1 MTKGK
6 NTTIKVRKKNS
17 PKRKVSRAKKG
28 KAKRTIKTRLF
39 RFFFF
44 CILIAGSLFSLF
56 LASIYY
62 GAWGKLPDY
71 HTLKTI
77 QNADAS
83 EVYSEDGKIMGR
95 IFAENR
101 TNIDFSAI
109 PINVINAL
117 VATEDS
123 RFYSHEGIDEISLIR
138 VLVKTLILGNKSS
151 GGGSTLSQQLAKNL
165 YPRRNFGKLSMPV
178 NKIKEA
184 ITASRLEKIYSKKKI
199 LQLYLNT
206 VPFGEQ
212 VFGIESASRQYYSKP
227 AYRLKLDESAVL
239 IGMLKAPS
247 YYNPRRFPE
256 RSRKRRNV
264 VIGQMAKNNFISENK
279 AEQLKRQVLKINYQK
294 QSTHSGLAPYLRER
308 IRLEADNILKKY
320 TKADGSYYDIYRD
333 GLKIVSTLDYS
344 MQKYAEDAVKSHMK
358 NLQNLFYKHWGKQ
371 NPWDKNKGILS
382 SAIERSPYYKSLIK
396 KGKKKKE
403 IDALLKKKRDMKIF
417 TWNGN
422 KDVTMSPLDS
432 IKHYIKLLNTG
443 FVAMETNTG
452 KIKAWVGGID
462 FKHFQYDHVT
472 GRRQVGSIFKP
483 IVYAAAL
490 EANMS
495 PYEYYP
501 NERKVYSD
509 FQDWSPRNADD
520 NYEGSYSME
529 GALAESVNTIAVD
542 LIMETGIEST
552 IDLAKEMGIT
562 SPLPNVPSLAL
573 GTANISLLEMIQV
586 YADFANRGK
595 KVEPYYISRI
605 ETNKGEVIVDLN
617 PLDTEFDTNLSPEN
631 ADIINHMLTAVVDSG
646 TAKSLRTV
654 YGLKG
659 EFAGKTGTTQSQA
672 DGWYIG
678 YNQNLVAGAWVGADD
693 MRVHFRSLSLG
704 QGASMALPIYGKFM
718 HQLNNNS
725 RYHNYCSAPFFKPDN
740 ETLAQLNIPHYM
752 PPRAGFFERLLGID
766 NKNED
771 RMKLKER
778 RAKRKKNKKSIYDK
792 IKSIFSR
799 KNKDK

>member
-6 NTTIKVRKKNS
+6 NTTIKPIRKS
-17 PKRKVSRAKKG
+17 TPKRNSTPAKKG
-28 KAKRTIKTRLF
+28 KTKRTFKNRVLRFLF
-39 RFFFF
+39 FSL
-44 CILIAGSLFSLF
+44 LIAGSLFALF
-56 LASIYY
+56 LVSIYY

-71 HTLKTI
+71 HTLRNI

-95 IFAENR
+95 IYAENR

-123 RFYSHEGIDEISLIR
+123 RFYSHEGIDEISLVR

-165 YPRRNFGKLSMPV
+165 YPRRNFGKFSMPV

-212 VFGIESASRQYYSKP
+212 VFGIESASRQYFSKP
-227 AYRLKLDESAVL
+227 AYQLKLDESAVL

-256 RSRKRRNV
+256 RSKQRRNV
-264 VIGQMAKNNFISENK
+264 VLGQMTKNNFISENN
-279 AEQLKRQVLKINYQK
+279 AEQLKRQPLKINYQK

-308 IRLEADNILKKY
+308 IRIEADNILKKY

-333 GLKIVSTLDYS
+333 GLRIISTVDYS
-344 MQKYAEDAVKSHMK
+344 MQTYAEDAVKSHMK
-358 NLQNLFYKHWGKQ
+358 NLQYLFYKHWGRQ
-371 NPWDKNKGILS
+371 NPWDNNKAILT
-382 SAIERSPYYKSLIK
+382 SAIERSPYYKSLTK
-396 KGKKKKE
+396 TGKKKKE

-417 TWNGN
+417 TWDGE
-422 KDVTMSPLDS
+422 KEVKMSPLDS

-443 FVAMETNTG
+443 FIAMESNTG

-462 FKHFQYDHVT
+462 FKHFQYDHVI

-490 EANMS
+490 EANLS
-495 PYEYYP
+495 PFDYYP
-501 NERKVYSD
+501 NERKVYSEY
-509 FQDWSPRNADD
+509 QDWSPRNADN

-542 LIMETGIEST
+542 IIMETGIEST
-552 IDLAKEMGIT
+552 IELAEEMGIS

-586 YADFANRGK
+586 YANLANRGK
-595 KVEPYYISRI
+595 RVDPYYISRI

-617 PLDTEFDTNLSPEN
+617 PLGAEFETSLSPEN

-678 YNQNLVAGAWVGADD
+678 YNQNLVAGAWVGAAD
-693 MRVHFRSLSLG
+693 MRVHFRSLALG
-704 QGASMALPIYGKFM
+704 QGATMALPIYGKFM

-725 RYHNYCSAPFFKPDN
+725 KYHSYCSAPFFKPDN
-740 ETLAQLNIPHYM
+740 TSLAKLDMPHYV
-752 PPRAGFFERLLGID
+752 PPRANFFERLLGLD
-766 NKNED
+766 NKKD
-771 RMKLKER
+771 DKIKLEEHR
-778 RAKRKKNKKSIYDK
+778 TKRKKNRKSIYDK
-792 IKSIFSR
+792 IKSIFGG

>member
-6 NTTIKVRKKNS
+6 NTTIKPIRKS
-17 PKRKVSRAKKG
+17 TPKRNTTPAKKR
-28 KAKRTIKTRLF
+28 KTKRTFKTRLF

-44 CILIAGSLFSLF
+44 CLLIAGSLFGLF
-56 LASIYY
+56 LVSIYY

-71 HTLKTI
+71 HTLKNI

-95 IFAENR
+95 IYAENR

-123 RFYSHEGIDEISLIR
+123 RFYSHEGIDEISLVR

-165 YPRRNFGKLSMPV
+165 YPRRNFGKFSMPV

-212 VFGIESASRQYYSKP
+212 VFGIESASRQYFSKP
-227 AYRLKLDESAVL
+227 AYQLKLDESAVL

-256 RSRKRRNV
+256 RSKQRRNV
-264 VIGQMAKNNFISENK
+264 VLGQMSKNNFISENK
-279 AEQLKRQVLKINYQK
+279 AEQLKRQPLKINYQK

-308 IRLEADNILKKY
+308 IRIEADNILKKY

-333 GLKIVSTLDYS
+333 GLRIISTVDYS

-358 NLQNLFYKHWGKQ
+358 NLQNLFYKHWGRQ
-371 NPWDKNKGILS
+371 NPWDNNKAILT
-382 SAIERSPYYKSLIK
+382 SAIERSPFYKSLSK

-417 TWNGN
+417 TWNGD
-422 KDVTMSPLDS
+422 KDVKMSPLDS

-443 FVAMETNTG
+443 FIAMESNTG

-495 PYEYYP
+495 PFDYYP
-501 NERKVYSD
+501 NERKIYSEY
-509 FQDWSPRNADD
+509 QDWSPRNADD

-552 IDLAKEMGIT
+552 IDLAEEMGIS

-586 YADFANRGK
+586 YANLANRGK
-595 KVEPYYISRI
+595 RVNPYYISRI
-605 ETNKGEVIVDLN
+605 ETNKGEVIIDLN
-617 PLDTEFDTNLSPEN
+617 PLGAEFETSLSPEN
-631 ADIINHMLTAVVDSG
+631 ADIINHMLTAVVDNG
-646 TAKSLRTV
+646 TAKSLRSV

-678 YNQNLVAGAWVGADD
+678 YNQNLVAGAWVGAAD
-693 MRVHFRSLSLG
+693 MRVHFRSLALG
-704 QGASMALPIYGKFM
+704 QGATMALPIYGKFM

-725 RYHNYCSAPFFKPDN
+725 KYHNYCTAPFFKPDN
-740 ETLAQLNIPHYM
+740 TSLAKLDIPHYM
-752 PPRAGFFERLLGID
+752 PPRAGFFERLLGLD
-766 NKNED
+766 NRKD
-771 RMKLKER
+771 DKIKLEER

-792 IKSIFSR
+792 IKSIFGG
-799 KNKDK
+799 KNKD

>member
-6 NTTIKVRKKNS
+6 NTVVKSTKKRT
-17 PKRKVSRAKKG
+17 PKKKSTPAKKG
-28 KAKRTIKTRLF
+28 KVKKTFKKRLL
-39 RFFFF
+39 RFIFFSL
-44 CILIAGSLFSLF
+44 LIAGSIFGLF
-56 LASIYY
+56 LMSIYY

-71 HTLKTI
+71 HTLKNI
-77 QNADAS
+77 QNAEAS
-83 EVYSEDGKIMGR
+83 EVYSENGRMMGR
-95 IFAENR
+95 IYAENR

-123 RFYSHEGIDEISLIR
+123 RFYSHEGIDEISLVR
-138 VLVKTLILGNKSS
+138 VLVKTLIMGNKSS

-212 VFGIESASRQYYSKP
+212 VFGIESASRQYFSKP
-227 AYRLKLDESAVL
+227 AYKLKLDESAVL

-256 RSRKRRNV
+256 RSKRRRNV
-264 VIGQMAKNNFISENK
+264 VIGQMTKNNFISENK
-279 AEQLKRQVLKINYQK
+279 AEQLKSLPLKIKYQR
-294 QSTHSGLAPYLRER
+294 QSTHDGLAPYLREK
-308 IRLEADNILKKY
+308 IRREADNILKKY

-333 GLKIVSTLDYS
+333 GLRIISTLDYS
-344 MQKYAEDAVKSHMK
+344 MQKYAEDAVSSHMK
-358 NLQNLFYKHWGKQ
+358 NLQALFYKHWGRQ
-371 NPWDKNKGILS
+371 NPWDNNKAILT
-382 SAIERSPYYKSLIK
+382 SAIERSSYYKSLK
-396 KGKKKKE
+396 KEGKKKKE

-417 TWNGN
+417 SWDGE
-422 KDVTMSPLDS
+422 KDVNMSPLDS

-443 FVAMETNTG
+443 FVAMESHTG

-490 EANMS
+490 EADMS
-495 PYEYYP
+495 PFDYYE
-501 NERKVYSD
+501 NERKIYPD
-509 FQDWSPRNADD
+509 YQDWSPRNAD
-520 NYEGSYSME
+520 NKYEGSYSME

-542 LIMETGIEST
+542 LIMETGIQPT
-552 IDLAKEMGIT
+552 IELAEELGVV
-562 SPLPNVPSLAL
+562 SPLPKVPSLAL
-573 GTANISLLEMIQV
+573 GTANISLLEMVQV
-586 YADFANRGK
+586 YASLANRGK

-605 ETNKGEVIVDLN
+605 ENNKGEVIVDLN
-617 PLDTEFDTNLSPEN
+617 PLSPEIESSLTASN
-631 ADIINHMLTAVVDSG
+631 ADIINYMLTSVVDSG
-646 TAKSLRTV
+646 TAKSLRSV
-654 YGLKG
+654 YGLTG

-678 YNQNLVAGAWVGADD
+678 YNQNLVAGAWVGAAD
-693 MRVHFRSLSLG
+693 MRVHFRSLALG

-718 HQLNNNS
+718 HQLNKNNKY
-725 RYHNYCSAPFFKPDN
+725 RNYCEAPFFKPDN
-740 ETLAQLNIPHYM
+740 ITLAKLDMPHYL

-766 NKNED
+766 KNKED
-771 RMKLKER
+771 KLKKKEA
-778 RAKRKKNKKSIYDK
+778 RAKKKKNRKSIYDK
-792 IKSIFSR
+792 IKSIFKK

>member
-6 NTTIKVRKKNS
+6 STTTKTRKKTAS
-17 PKRKVSRAKKG
+17 KRKPVSKKKG
-28 KAKRTIKTRLF
+28 KTKRTLKVRLI
-39 RFFFF
+39 RFFLF
-44 CILIAGSLFSLF
+44 CFLIGITLFGSF

-71 HTLKTI
+71 HTLKSI

-83 EVYSEDGKIMGR
+83 EVYSEDGKVLGR

-123 RFYSHEGIDEISLIR
+123 RFYSHEGIDEISMMR
-138 VLVKTLILGNKSS
+138 VLVKTLILGNKNS

-165 YPRRNFGKLSMPV
+165 YPRRAFGKFSMPV

-212 VFGIESASRQYYSKP
+212 VFGIESASRQYFSKP
-227 AYRLKLDESAVL
+227 AYKLKLDESAVL

-256 RSRKRRNV
+256 RSKKRRNV
-264 VIGQMAKNNFISENK
+264 VIGQLAKNNFISTNK
-279 AEQLKRQVLKINYQK
+279 ANHLKRQALKIKYQK
-294 QSTHSGLAPYLRER
+294 RSTHDGLAPYLRER
-308 IRLEADNILKKY
+308 IRIEADNILKHY
-320 TKADGSYYDIYRD
+320 TKVDGSHYDIYRD
-333 GLKIVSTLDYS
+333 GLRIISTIDYN
-344 MQKYAEDAVKSHMK
+344 MQKYAEGAVHSHMK
-358 NLQNLFYKHWGKQ
+358 NLQALFYKHWGKQ
-371 NPWDKNKGILS
+371 NPWDTNKAILT
-382 SAIERSPYYKSLIK
+382 SAIERSRYYKMLK
-396 KGKKKKE
+396 KEGKQKKE
-403 IDALLKKKRDMKIF
+403 IDKLLRKKRNTKIF
-417 TWNGN
+417 TWDGE
-422 KDVTMSPLDS
+422 KDVKMSALDS
-432 IKHYIKLLNTG
+432 IQHYIKLLNTG
-443 FVAMETNTG
+443 FVAMESHSG
-452 KIKAWVGGID
+452 KIKAWVGGIN

-490 EANMS
+490 EAGLS
-495 PYEYYP
+495 PFEYYP
-501 NERKVYSD
+501 NKRKVYPEY
-509 FQDWSPRNADD
+509 QDWSPRNAD
-520 NYEGSYSME
+520 NKYEGSYSME

-542 LIMETGIEST
+542 MIMETGIEAT
-552 IDLAKEMGIT
+552 MNLAEEMGIR

-586 YADFANRGK
+586 YASLANRGQR
-595 KVEPYYISRI
+595 VDPYYISRI
-605 ETNKGEVIVDLN
+605 ETNKGDVIVDLN
-617 PLDTEFDTNLSPEN
+617 PLGNEIETTLSPEN
-631 ADIINHMLTAVVDSG
+631 ADIINHMLRSVVNNG
-646 TAKSLRTV
+646 TAKSLRHV

-678 YNQNLVAGAWVGADD
+678 YNKNLVAGAWVGADD
-693 MRVHFRSLSLG
+693 MRVHFRSLTLG

-718 HQLNNNS
+718 HQLSKSN
-725 RYHNYCSAPFFKPDN
+725 RYHNYCSAPFSKPDN
-740 ETLAQLNIPHYM
+740 TRLAKLDIPHYE
-752 PPRAGFFERLLGID
+752 PPKASFFKRLLGIK
-766 NKNED
+766 NKTDDQVE
-771 RMKLKER
+771 LKEPKTKSKK
-778 RAKRKKNKKSIYDK
+778 KRKSIYEK
-792 IKSIFSR
+792 IRSIFNR
-799 KNKDK
+799 KDKK

>member
-6 NTTIKVRKKNS
+6 NTPIKAKRKNP
-17 PKRKVSRAKKG
+17 PKRKSTPAKKG
-28 KAKRTIKTRLF
+28 KSKRTFKN
-39 RFFFF
+39 RFIRF
-44 CILIAGSLFSLF
+44 CFICLLIAGSLFGLF

-77 QNADAS
+77 QNAEAS
-83 EVYSEDGKIMGR
+83 EVYSDDGKILGR
-95 IFAENR
+95 IYAENR
-101 TNIDFSAI
+101 TNIDFNAI

-123 RFYSHEGIDEISLIR
+123 RFYNHEGIDEISLVR

-165 YPRRNFGKLSMPV
+165 YPRRDFGKFSMPV

-212 VFGIESASRQYYSKP
+212 VYGIESASRQYFSKP
-227 AYRLKLDESAVL
+227 AYKLKLDESAVL

-256 RSRKRRNV
+256 RSKQRRNV
-264 VIGQMAKNNFISENK
+264 VIGQMAKNNFISENQ
-279 AEQLKRQVLKINYQK
+279 AEQLKRKPLEINYHK
-294 QSTHSGLAPYLRER
+294 QTTHSGLAPYLRER
-308 IRLEADNILKKY
+308 IRVEADNILKKY
-320 TKADGSYYDIYRD
+320 TKTDGSYYDIYRD
-333 GLKIVSTLDYS
+333 GLRIVSTVDYS

-358 NLQNLFYKHWGKQ
+358 NLQNLFYKHWGRQ
-371 NPWDKNKGILS
+371 NPWDNNKAILT
-382 SAIERSPYYKSLIK
+382 SAIERSPYYKTLVK
-396 KGKKKKE
+396 EGKKKKE
-403 IDALLKKKRDMKIF
+403 IDAILKKKRDMKIF
-417 TWNGN
+417 SWDGE
-422 KDVTMSPLDS
+422 KDVKMSALDS

-443 FVAMETNTG
+443 FVAMESNTG

-495 PYEYYP
+495 PYDYYP
-501 NERKVYSD
+501 NERKVYSE
-509 FQDWSPRNADD
+509 FQDWSPRNADN

-542 LIMETGIEST
+542 FIMETGIQET
-552 IDLAKEMGIT
+552 IELAEELGIT
-562 SPLPNVPSLAL
+562 SPLPKVPSLAL

-586 YADFANRGK
+586 YASFANRGK

-605 ETNKGEVIVDLN
+605 ENNKGEVIVDLN
-617 PLDTEFDTNLSPEN
+617 PLNTETESNLSAEN
-631 ADIINHMLTAVVDSG
+631 ADIINQMLTAVVDSG
-646 TAKSLRTV
+646 TAKSLRSV

-678 YNQNLVAGAWVGADD
+678 YNQNLVAGAWVGAED

-718 HQLNNNS
+718 HQLNNNNK
-725 RYHNYCSAPFFKPDN
+725 YQNYCTAPFFKPDN
-740 ETLAQLNIPHYM
+740 ETLAKLDIPHYM
-752 PPRAGFFERLLGID
+752 PPRAGFFERLLGLD
-766 NKNED
+766 NNKED
-771 RMKLKER
+771 KMKMKER
-778 RAKRKKNKKSIYDK
+778 REKRKKNKKSIYDK
-792 IKSIFSR
+792 IRSIFR
-799 KNKDK
+799 KKD

>member
-6 NTTIKVRKKNS
+6 NTAVKAKKKNS
-17 PKRKVSRAKKG
+17 PKRKPTQTKKG
-28 KAKRTIKTRLF
+28 KAKRTFKTRLY
-39 RFFFF
+39 RFLFF
-44 CILIAGSLFSLF
+44 CLLFAGSLFGIF

-83 EVYSEDGKIMGR
+83 EVYSEDGIIMGR
-95 IFAENR
+95 IYAENR

-123 RFYSHEGIDEISLIR
+123 RFYSHEGIDEISLVR
-138 VLVKTLILGNKSS
+138 VLVKTLILGKKSS
-151 GGGSTLSQQLAKNL
+151 GGGSTLSQQLSKNL
-165 YPRRNFGKLSMPV
+165 YPRRDFGKFSMPV

-212 VFGIESASRQYYSKP
+212 VFGIESASRQYFSKP
-227 AYRLKLDESAVL
+227 AYQLKIDESAVL

-256 RSRKRRNV
+256 RSKKRRNV

-279 AEQLKRQVLKINYQK
+279 AEQLKRQDLKIKYQR
-294 QSTHSGLAPYLRER
+294 QSIHSGLAPYLCER
-308 IRLEADNILKKY
+308 IRLEADNILKEY

-333 GLKIVSTLDYS
+333 GLRIVSTLDYS
-344 MQKYAEDAVKSHMK
+344 MQKYAENAVKSHMK
-358 NLQNLFYKHWGKQ
+358 NLQNLFDKHWARQ
-371 NPWDKNKGILS
+371 NPWDDNKGILT
-382 SAIERSPYYKSLIK
+382 SAIERSPYYKSLK
-396 KGKKKKE
+396 KEGKKEKE
-403 IDALLKKKRDMKIF
+403 INALLKKKRDMKIF
-417 TWNGN
+417 TWNGE
-422 KDVTMSPLDS
+422 KDVKMSPLDS

-443 FVAMETNTG
+443 FVAMETKSG

-495 PYEYYP
+495 PYEYYT
-501 NERKVYSD
+501 NERKVYSE
-509 FQDWSPRNADD
+509 FQDWSPRNADN

-552 IDLAKEMGIT
+552 IELAKEMGIS

-586 YADFANRGK
+586 YANLANRGK

-605 ETNKGEVIVDLN
+605 ETNKGDVIVDLN
-617 PLDTEFDTNLSPEN
+617 PLGNEYETSLSEEN
-631 ADIINHMLTAVVDSG
+631 ADIINHMLTAVVNSG
-646 TAKSLRTV
+646 TAKSLRSV

-693 MRVHFRSLSLG
+693 MRVHFRTLALG
-704 QGASMALPIYGKFM
+704 QGATMALPIYGKFM
-718 HQLNNNS
+718 HQLNNS
-725 RYHNYCSAPFFKPDN
+725 SKYHNYCSAPFFKPN
-740 ETLAQLNIPHYM
+740 NVTLAQLDIPHYM

-766 NKNED
+766 NKPED
-771 RMKLKER
+771 KIKLKEARTKR
-778 RAKRKKNKKSIYDK
+778 RKNKKSIYDK

>member
-1 MTKGK
+1 
-6 NTTIKVRKKNS
+6 
-17 PKRKVSRAKKG
+17 
-28 KAKRTIKTRLF
+28 
-39 RFFFF
+39 
-44 CILIAGSLFSLF
+44 
-56 LASIYY
+56 
-62 GAWGKLPDY
+62 
-71 HTLKTI
+71 
-77 QNADAS
+77 
-83 EVYSEDGKIMGR
+83 
-95 IFAENR
+95 
-101 TNIDFSAI
+101 
-109 PINVINAL
+109 
-117 VATEDS
+117 
-123 RFYSHEGIDEISLIR
+123 
-138 VLVKTLILGNKSS
+138 
-151 GGGSTLSQQLAKNL
+151 
-165 YPRRNFGKLSMPV
+165 MPV

-212 VFGIESASRQYYSKP
+212 VFGIESASRQYFSKP
-227 AYRLKLDESAVL
+227 AYQLKLDESAVL

-256 RSRKRRNV
+256 RSKKRRNV
-264 VIGQMAKNNFISENK
+264 VIGQMAKNSFISENK
-279 AEQLKRQVLKINYQK
+279 AEQLKRQPLKIKYQR

-308 IRLEADNILKKY
+308 IRLEADNILQKY
-320 TKADGSYYDIYRD
+320 TKVDGSYYDIYRD
-333 GLKIVSTLDYS
+333 GLRIVSTLDYS

-358 NLQNLFYKHWGKQ
+358 NLQNLFDKHWGRQ
-371 NPWDKNKGILS
+371 NPWDDNKGILT

-396 KGKKKKE
+396 EGKKKKE

-417 TWNGN
+417 TWNGE
-422 KDVTMSPLDS
+422 KDLKMSPLDS
-432 IKHYIKLLNTG
+432 IKHYVKLLNTG
-443 FVAMETNTG
+443 FVAMESNSG

-501 NERKVYSD
+501 NERKVYSE

-552 IDLAKEMGIT
+552 IDLAEEMGVS

-586 YADFANRGK
+586 YANLANRGK

-617 PLDTEFDTNLSPEN
+617 PLGNEFETSLSAEN

-646 TAKSLRTV
+646 TAKTLRTV

-678 YNQNLVAGAWVGADD
+678 YNQNLVAGAWVGAQD

-704 QGASMALPIYGKFM
+704 QGATMALPIYGKFM

-725 RYHNYCSAPFFKPDN
+725 KYYNYCSAPFFKPDN
-740 ETLAQLNIPHYM
+740 ETLAQLDMPHYI
-752 PPRAGFFERLLGID
+752 PPRAGFFERLLGLD
-766 NKNED
+766 NKTED
-771 RMKLKER
+771 KMKLKER

-792 IKSIFSR
+792 IKSIFR
-799 KNKDK
+799 KKNKDK

>member
-6 NTTIKVRKKNS
+6 NTALKARKKNP
-17 PKRKVSRAKKG
+17 PKRKSTQAKKG
-28 KAKRTIKTRLF
+28 KAKRTFKTRLF
-39 RFFFF
+39 RFLFF
-44 CILIAGSLFSLF
+44 CLLIAGSIFGLF

-83 EVYSEDGKIMGR
+83 EVYSDDGKIMGR
-95 IFAENR
+95 IYAENR

-123 RFYSHEGIDEISLIR
+123 RFYSHEGIDEISLVR

-165 YPRRNFGKLSMPV
+165 YPRSNFGKLSMPV

-206 VPFGEQ
+206 VPFGER
-212 VFGIESASRQYYSKP
+212 VFGIESASRQYFSKP
-227 AYRLKLDESAVL
+227 AYQLKLDESAVL

-256 RSRKRRNV
+256 RSKKRRNV

-279 AEQLKRQVLKINYQK
+279 AEQLKRQALKIKYQR
-294 QSTHSGLAPYLRER
+294 QSTHSGLAPYLREH

-320 TKADGSYYDIYRD
+320 TKVDGSYYDIYRD
-333 GLKIVSTLDYS
+333 GLRIVSTLDYS

-358 NLQNLFYKHWGKQ
+358 NLQNLFDKHWGRQ
-371 NPWDKNKGILS
+371 NPWDDNKGILT
-382 SAIERSPYYKSLIK
+382 SAIERSPYYKTLIK
-396 KGKKKKE
+396 EGKKKKE
-403 IDALLKKKRDMKIF
+403 IDVLLKKKRDMKIF
-417 TWNGN
+417 TWNGE
-422 KDVTMSPLDS
+422 KDIKMSPLDS

-443 FVAMETNTG
+443 FVAMESNSG

-552 IDLAKEMGIT
+552 IDLAEEMGIT

-586 YADFANRGK
+586 YANLANRGK

-617 PLDTEFDTNLSPEN
+617 PLGNEFETSLSPEN

-678 YNQNLVAGAWVGADD
+678 YNQNLVAGAWVGAQD

-704 QGASMALPIYGKFM
+704 QGATMALPIYGKFM

-725 RYHNYCSAPFFKPDN
+725 KYYNYCSAPFFKPDN
-740 ETLAQLNIPHYM
+740 ETLAQLDMPHYM
-752 PPRAGFFERLLGID
+752 PPRAGFFERLLGLD
-766 NKNED
+766 NKTED
-771 RMKLKER
+771 KMKLKER

-792 IKSIFSR
+792 IKSIFSK

>member
-1 MTKGK
+1 MYKLYISYQA
-6 NTTIKVRKKNS
+6 NLTTV
-17 PKRKVSRAKKG
+17 
-28 KAKRTIKTRLF
+28 
-39 RFFFF
+39 
-44 CILIAGSLFSLF
+44 
-56 LASIYY
+56 
-62 GAWGKLPDY
+62 
-71 HTLKTI
+71 
-77 QNADAS
+77 
-83 EVYSEDGKIMGR
+83 
-95 IFAENR
+95 
-101 TNIDFSAI
+101 
-109 PINVINAL
+109 
-117 VATEDS
+117 
-123 RFYSHEGIDEISLIR
+123 
-138 VLVKTLILGNKSS
+138 
-151 GGGSTLSQQLAKNL
+151 
-165 YPRRNFGKLSMPV
+165 
-178 NKIKEA
+178 
-184 ITASRLEKIYSKKKI
+184 
-199 LQLYLNT
+199 
-206 VPFGEQ
+206 
-212 VFGIESASRQYYSKP
+212 
-227 AYRLKLDESAVL
+227 
-239 IGMLKAPS
+239 
-247 YYNPRRFPE
+247 
-256 RSRKRRNV
+256 
-264 VIGQMAKNNFISENK
+264 
-279 AEQLKRQVLKINYQK
+279 
-294 QSTHSGLAPYLRER
+294 
-308 IRLEADNILKKY
+308 
-320 TKADGSYYDIYRD
+320 
-333 GLKIVSTLDYS
+333 
-344 MQKYAEDAVKSHMK
+344 
-358 NLQNLFYKHWGKQ
+358 
-371 NPWDKNKGILS
+371 
-382 SAIERSPYYKSLIK
+382 YYKSLIK

-417 TWNGN
+417 TWNGDKN
-422 KDVTMSPLDS
+422 VKMSPLDS